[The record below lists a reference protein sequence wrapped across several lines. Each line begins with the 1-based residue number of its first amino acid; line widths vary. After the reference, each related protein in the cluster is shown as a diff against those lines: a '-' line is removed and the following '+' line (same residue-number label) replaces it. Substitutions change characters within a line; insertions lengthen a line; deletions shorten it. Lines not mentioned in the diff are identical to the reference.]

1 MTRLCSSTARSFALL
16 AGVAWWSSRLTR
28 RTLPDETP
36 ALAARLAPLLP
47 YATLVVA
54 AFVPLAAGVYL
65 LVSTAW
71 STLARTAFAARP
83 VRPASS

>member
-28 RTLPDETP
+28 RTLPEETP

-71 STLARTAFAARP
+71 STLERTAFAARP